1 MFLKTKINNSTTSSL
16 AKDLAQ
22 AKQAIKHSD
31 SIIIG
36 AGAGLSLAAGFA
48 LSGPRFDKYF
58 GDFKAKRGIKDMYT
72 GGFYP
77 FPSEEEKWAWWS
89 RAIWLNR
96 YQPAPHATYKQLQKL
111 VAGHD
116 YFVLTTNVDHQFQ
129 LAGFDKQRLFYTQ
142 GDYGLLQSSALNQ
155 TFDNYEI
162 IRKMLLSQGFKIDDS
177 RHLFIPSSSKI
188 KMQISSELAAQV
200 REYQLNLRV
209 DDSFVEDQGWHQAAE
224 RFNLYV
230 SRHQQGRVVYLELGV
245 GLNIP
250 AIIKFPF
257 WKWTADNPDAK
268 LITIDSHHIYYPEK
282 ITDQTIGLKMDINK
296 LFE

>member
-1 MFLKTKINNSTTSSL
+1 MFLKTKTNKSMNSSL
-16 AKDLAQ
+16 AEKLAQ
-22 AKQAIKHSD
+22 AKQAIKYSD

-77 FPSEEEKWAWWS
+77 FPNEEDKWAWWS

-142 GDYGLLQSSALNQ
+142 GDYGLFQSSALNQ
-155 TFDNYEI
+155 TFGNYEI
-162 IRKMLLSQGFKIDDS
+162 IREMLLSQGFKIDDS
-177 RHLFIPSSSKI
+177 RRLVIPSSKI
-188 KMQISSELAAQV
+188 KMQVSPELAAQV
-200 REYQLNLRV
+200 RDYQLNLRV
-209 DDSFVEDQGWHQAAE
+209 DDSFVEDQGWHQAAG
-224 RFNLYV
+224 RFDRYIR
-230 SRHQQGRVVYLELGV
+230 SHQQGRVVHLELGV
-245 GLNIP
+245 GLNTP
-250 AIIKFPF
+250 AIIKVPF
-257 WKWTADNPDAK
+257 WKWVGNNPEAM
-268 LITIDSHHIYYPEK
+268 LITIDSQHIYYPEE
-282 ITDQTIGLKMDINK
+282 IADQTIGLKMDINK